1 MYISRELFL
10 KMSVADLAID
20 VGIPK
25 DSDEYDSFIGCVE
38 NILEYGCGYGD
49 SFTEKI
55 IEKCRSS
62 QLDIAKKVI
71 SELERP
77 KSRYR
82 QKKLKWWQEWQPKTH
97 SNKHYRRSPQN
108 ERHSSKRRSRRPS
121 QHERRGPKKP
131 MSPLFERRRRPMELD
146 FRKRAPPPRKH
157 YYAEPRN
164 ERRVRKRSPSPE
176 YERHGRYRR
185 SMSPMFSEN
194 ADVPKWPGR
203 SPEYRPQHKK
213 SSKRRRFR

>member
-77 KSRYR
+77 NFVTAPCCKQYSGFPFRIP
-82 QKKLKWWQEWQPKTH
+82 LPAPGQPYHT
-97 SNKHYRRSPQN
+97 
-108 ERHSSKRRSRRPS
+108 PS
-121 QHERRGPKKP
+121 IG
-131 MSPLFERRRRPMELD
+131 LD
-146 FRKRAPPPRKH
+146 
-157 YYAEPRN
+157 
-164 ERRVRKRSPSPE
+164 
-176 YERHGRYRR
+176 
-185 SMSPMFSEN
+185 
-194 ADVPKWPGR
+194 
-203 SPEYRPQHKK
+203 
-213 SSKRRRFR
+213 